1 MENKPDRYDEITG
14 IYYDS
19 EGIGYRFEVKNLG
32 RFLFDF
38 ARFTFK
44 FNSMFRVWNYDFLLK
59 LFGLIF
65 VRIDDN
71 DKSVI
76 IDKKEVKSDT
86 VDIISNKSFKNVK

>member
-1 MENKPDRYDEITG
+1 MENKPERYDLDSG

-44 FNSMFRVWNYDFLLK
+44 FNSMFRVWNYSFLLK

-65 VRIDDN
+65 VRIDDCDNSVFVDKN
-71 DKSVI
+71 DIKSDKIVIPLNKSV
-76 IDKKEVKSDT
+76 
-86 VDIISNKSFKNVK
+86 KNVK